1 MTTYKVTEKKLEK
14 EGQAKKV
21 HEFVAKHP
29 GSTSAEIVKGLKSIK
44 PNNVRW
50 HIANLR
56 ANGFLKAALEKK
68 PKTEKK
74 LKRPEKS
81 AKALK
86 QAIENKGCF
95 FSSLKSL

>member
-29 GSTSAEIVKGLKSIK
+29 SSTSAEIVKGLKSIK

-50 HIANLR
+50 HVANLR
-56 ANGFLKAALEKK
+56 ANGFLKAASEKK
-68 PKTEKK
+68 AKKEKE

-86 QAIENKGCF
+86 QAIDNTEKQEAA
-95 FSSLKSL
+95 